1 MSNQEKKGG
10 NLIAI
15 ATMFALYGM
24 VGFVTFMAAPVGAIW
39 KEQPGIAGS
48 PSGSGSG
55 LTRPM
60 TRRTGNVMPTA
71 CWRSIGSMA

>member
-48 PSGSGSG
+48 NGERRNHPFPSRWQS
-55 LTRPM
+55 
-60 TRRTGNVMPTA
+60 A
-71 CWRSIGSMA
+71 